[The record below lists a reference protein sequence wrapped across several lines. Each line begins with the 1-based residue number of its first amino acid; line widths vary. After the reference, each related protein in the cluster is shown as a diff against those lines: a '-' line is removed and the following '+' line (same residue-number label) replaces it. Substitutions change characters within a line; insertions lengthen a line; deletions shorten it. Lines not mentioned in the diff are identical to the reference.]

1 MQYLF
6 RVCWVLIHCCGY
18 LALIQRVQ
26 PSSCHCSRFL
36 AQISGHYL
44 RSINLAQSLCCW
56 SGPRCHVSFE
66 KTVLISWG
74 NIGFVEICIGDLPLN
89 KDIEG
94 WFELRHQENLCGFS
108 QNNIYTYLAG
118 HPYIVTHHSFS
129 FSPSLSAVSTC
140 PAWCWNNGEFVVQK
154 IWRRVV
160 AGTVQVEISQGKRR
174 WVHS

>member
-66 KTVLISWG
+66 KTVFISWG

-108 QNNIYTYLAG
+108 QNNIYIYIFGWSPLHS
-118 HPYIVTHHSFS
+118 HPSQLFVLSITFCSFNMS
-129 FSPSLSAVSTC
+129 CLVL
-140 PAWCWNNGEFVVQK
+140 E
-154 IWRRVV
+154 
-160 AGTVQVEISQGKRR
+160 
-174 WVHS
+174 